1 MGYNAFMIDMQ
12 MVITLGSVVGVALF
26 GALVVQ
32 WRTSRHWMRYA
43 ATLETEVVALKS
55 EREAAQARFL
65 ELDRD
70 YAVLYTRFE
79 EHTRASAEKIRLL
92 DDAKTAL
99 SQQFENLANQ
109 IFERKSRSFQLEH
122 QKQLE
127 LLLKPFREQIGAFA
141 KQSQEQF
148 VHDAKERH
156 LLKDEIVRL
165 KELNLRISEDA
176 LSLTNALK
184 GENKTQGN
192 WGEVVLERILEESG
206 LREGHEYL
214 TQGSYRDDAG
224 RVLRP
229 DVVVLLPQNK
239 QIVIDSK
246 VSLNAYERFMRSDDP
261 QEKEQALRQHILSID
276 SHVKGLGGK
285 RYESLEGIH
294 TLDFVLMFMPIE
306 GAFLLALEHDG
317 AFFRRAY
324 ENNIM
329 IVSPSTLLVTLRTIE
344 HIWRRERQEE
354 NAREIARRA
363 EELYDKFVGFAQ
375 EMERVGEQLLRTQ
388 ESYDLAMNRLT
399 RGKGNLV
406 RRVEAM
412 RDLGLKPKKQLS
424 SALLEQ
430 DDV

>member
-1 MGYNAFMIDMQ
+1 MGYNAFMIEMQ
-12 MVITLGSVVGVALF
+12 MVVIGGGVLGVALL
-26 GALVVQ
+26 GGWLVQ
-32 WRTSRHWMRYA
+32 YRTSRRLMRYA
-43 ATLETEVVALKS
+43 GVLETENVTLKS
-55 EREAAQARFL
+55 EREAAQSRYL

-70 YAVLYTRFE
+70 YAILHTRFE
-79 EHTRASAEKIRLL
+79 EQTRASAEKIRLL
-92 DDAKTAL
+92 DEAKKAL

-109 IFERKSRSFQLEH
+109 IFERKSQSFQLEH

-127 LLLKPFREQIGAFA
+127 LLLKPFREQISAFSR
-141 KQSQEQF
+141 QSQEQF

-176 LSLTNALK
+176 LNLTNALK

-206 LREGHEYL
+206 LREGREYL
-214 TQGSYRDDAG
+214 TQGSYRDEAG
-224 RVLRP
+224 RLLRP

-261 QEKEQALRQHILSID
+261 QEKEQLLHQHILSID
-276 SHVKGLGGK
+276 AHIKGLGSK

-354 NAREIARRA
+354 NAREIARHA

-375 EMERVGEQLLRTQ
+375 EMEKVGEQLGKTQ
-388 ESYDLAMNRLT
+388 ESYERAMNRLA

-406 RRVEAM
+406 RRVETM

-424 SALLEQ
+424 QALLEQ
-430 DDV
+430 DDA